1 MCKLFGRKQ
10 KIMQEQATSK
20 VNQSIY
26 RQFPE
31 LAGKQ
36 PSITNRPDGDY
47 LLSYRGSVTLDNGRK
62 LERVVRE
69 AASETGRIKKL
80 TTSR

>member
-1 MCKLFGRKQ
+1 MCKLVGRELKN
-10 KIMQEQATSK
+10 MQEQVKNK
-20 VNQSIY
+20 VNQSVY

-36 PSITNRPDGDY
+36 PSITSRPEGDF
-47 LLSYRGSVTLDNGRK
+47 LLSYRGSVTLENGRK
-62 LERVVRE
+62 LERVVRVV
-69 AASETGRIKKL
+69 ASETGRIKKL

>member
-1 MCKLFGRKQ
+1 MCKRLLRKQ
-10 KIMQEQATSK
+10 KIMQEQAKTK
-20 VNQSIY
+20 VNQSVY

-36 PSITNRPDGDY
+36 PSITSRPDGDY

-62 LERVVRE
+62 LERVVRVV
-69 AASETGRIKKL
+69 ASETGRIKKL

>member
-1 MCKLFGRKQ
+1 MCKLFERKQ
-10 KIMQEQATSK
+10 KIMHEQAKNK
-20 VNQSIY
+20 VNQSVY

-36 PSITNRPDGDY
+36 PSITSRPDGVF
-47 LLSYRGSVTLDNGRK
+47 LLSYRGSVTLENGRK
-62 LERVVRE
+62 LERVVRVV
-69 AASETGRIKKL
+69 ASETGRIKKL